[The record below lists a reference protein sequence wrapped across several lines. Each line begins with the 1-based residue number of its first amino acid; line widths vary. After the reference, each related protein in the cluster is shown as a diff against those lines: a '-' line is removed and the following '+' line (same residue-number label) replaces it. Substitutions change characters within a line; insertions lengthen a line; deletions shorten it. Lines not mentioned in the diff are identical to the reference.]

1 MMDLYNSLM
10 TLGSSGGAAQAAP
23 TDMSQIKV
31 PQQAMDLSGVTQAAN
46 SQLQYDPNATPGTD
60 WGAIGMGA
68 LGGMAGSMGGRQQKP
83 GGLMQPKRFDGRG
96 QEHEMVAGSALSG
109 AKTSDASPLFKNG
122 LMGI

>member
-1 MMDLYNSLM
+1 MDLYSNLM
-10 TLGSSGGAAQAAP
+10 SWGSQGGAASAAP

-31 PQQAMDLSGVTQAAN
+31 QPQAMDLSSTITAAN
-46 SQLQYDPNATPGTD
+46 SQLQYDPSATGTD

-83 GGLMQPKRFDGRG
+83 QGLMQPKRFDGRG

-109 AKTSDASPLFKNG
+109 ARASDASPLFKNG